1 MRPIEHAADPM
12 ERTCSVH
19 SNFRSDPIGHG
30 HGHGHGKTEPVQ
42 GHTLAARR
50 LFERAFEPQ
59 AVAEGPRATAKENGD
74 GES

>member
-30 HGHGHGKTEPVQ
+30 HGHGQGHGKTEPVQ
-42 GHTLAARR
+42 GHTLAADARGACHVLR
-50 LFERAFEPQ
+50 EDLLENEAQLGDRAP
-59 AVAEGPRATAKENGD
+59 AV
-74 GES
+74 